1 MRIRTTVAAS
11 AAATVAAAGALALTT
26 AGTAHATEYASA
38 VKIMGI
44 QYDAPGR
51 DSNNCTT
58 GNTRAEY
65 LTLKNYSRTATVN
78 LRGYKVRDAA
88 GNVFTF
94 PTNHYLEPGDYV
106 KLRGGKGTNSDRYNV
121 VYRQNCNFMW
131 NNDKDTI
138 YVYKSSGSR
147 ADVHAYTKSGSD
159 PDGNGYISFH
169 G

>member
-1 MRIRTTVAAS
+1 MRIRIALAS
-11 AAATVAAAGALALTT
+11 AVAVTGALTLTT
-26 AGTAHATEYASA
+26 TGTAHAAEYASA
-38 VKIMGI
+38 VKIKGI

-65 LTLKNYSRTATVN
+65 LTLKNYSSTATVN

-88 GNVFTF
+88 GNTFTF

-106 KLRGGKGTNSDRYNV
+106 KLRGGKGTNSDANNV

-147 ADVHAYTKSGSD
+147 ADVHSYTKSAND
-159 PDGNGYISFH
+159 ADGNGYINFH

>member
-1 MRIRTTVAAS
+1 MRIRIAAAAS
-11 AAATVAAAGALALTT
+11 LAAAGALALTT
-26 AGTAHATEYASA
+26 AGSAHATEYASSL
-38 VKIMGI
+38 KIQGI

-58 GNTRAEY
+58 GNTRSEY
-65 LTLKNYSRTATVN
+65 LTLKNYSRTATIN
-78 LRGYKVRDAA
+78 LRGYKVKDAT
-88 GNVFTF
+88 GNTFTF

-106 KLRGGKGTNSDRYNV
+106 KLRGGKGTNSDGNNV

-138 YVYKSSGSR
+138 YVYKSNGSR
-147 ADVHAYTKSGSD
+147 ADVHSYTKSNND
-159 PDGNGYISFH
+159 RDGNGYISFH

>member
-1 MRIRTTVAAS
+1 MRIRITAAAS
-11 AAATVAAAGALALTT
+11 VAAAAALALTT
-26 AGTAHATEYASA
+26 AGSAHATEYASSL
-38 VKIMGI
+38 KIKGI

-51 DSNNCTT
+51 DSNSCAT

-78 LRGYKVRDAA
+78 LKGYKVKDAT

-94 PTNHYLEPGDYV
+94 SANHYLEPGDYV
-106 KLRGGKGTNSDRYNV
+106 KLRGGRGTNSDSGNV

-138 YVYKSSGSR
+138 YVYKSNGSR
-147 ADVHAYTKSGSD
+147 ADVHSYTKSANDS
-159 PDGNGYISFH
+159 DGNGYINYH